1 MIGQVAINSET
12 GASTSDQSKQERMKT
27 TGLQGRKK
35 HKSSQERRAAEKKV
49 PARRIFKT
57 CTILTARS
65 TEASQAQIP
74 VAAPGP
80 WRLALH
86 LLQEQPPWLCG
97 CQWLRPHVGPSHP
110 RCEVAATTGG
120 WQGCPCPHLG
130 PTPASGA
137 VAMVTTATCVAKPT
151 GRNTGHSCVRVSC
164 WVRRGQGRDRAR
176 VRVPRGDRTP
186 HLRVWACAVSS
197 PAPRLSLRVS
207 RGGFRGDRD
216 SKRLLSTCTT
226 STRKEKAPDA
236 MEKGE
241 SKASLPTS
249 WQSSCQGS
257 QRGAGGG
264 GRGRQERSS
273 HLSKWGPGWDPCAC
287 NDRFIPMASSPA
299 HQPATHGQSRALGV
313 TPQGRFPGPAE
324 ALTPMAFALSPPA
337 CMLCH
342 RAAADPDVC
351 GHKLEAAG
359 LCAHEFCL
367 VSSPRAPSSF
377 LPGSP

>member
-35 HKSSQERRAAEKKV
+35 HKSSQERTAAEKKV

-65 TEASQAQIP
+65 TEVSQAQIP

-151 GRNTGHSCVRVSC
+151 GHWAQLCQGELLGEERAGEGQGSCEGAE
-164 WVRRGQGRDRAR
+164 RGQ
-176 VRVPRGDRTP
+176 
-186 HLRVWACAVSS
+186 
-197 PAPRLSLRVS
+197 
-207 RGGFRGDRD
+207 
-216 SKRLLSTCTT
+216 
-226 STRKEKAPDA
+226 
-236 MEKGE
+236 
-241 SKASLPTS
+241 
-249 WQSSCQGS
+249 
-257 QRGAGGG
+257 
-264 GRGRQERSS
+264 
-273 HLSKWGPGWDPCAC
+273 DP
-287 NDRFIPMASSPA
+287 
-299 HQPATHGQSRALGV
+299 
-313 TPQGRFPGPAE
+313 TPQG
-324 ALTPMAFALSPPA
+324 L
-337 CMLCH
+337 
-342 RAAADPDVC
+342 
-351 GHKLEAAG
+351 G
-359 LCAHEFCL
+359 LCCELTCT
-367 VSSPRAPSSF
+367 SP
-377 LPGSP
+377 LPQSQ